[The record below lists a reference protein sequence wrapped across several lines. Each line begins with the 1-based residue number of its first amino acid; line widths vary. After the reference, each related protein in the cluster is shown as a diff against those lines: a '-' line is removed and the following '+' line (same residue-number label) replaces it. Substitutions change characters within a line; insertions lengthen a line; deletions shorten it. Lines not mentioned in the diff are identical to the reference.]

1 MTIVMTCVT
10 VVAATCNIML
20 YPNLKSLINKIKN
33 KMREKQKQKL
43 LSLNLTKL
51 FKEIKVE
58 KVKFKLVRDFLAELK
73 REFRDDDDELAK
85 VKSSKIEVSSV
96 EE

>member
-1 MTIVMTCVT
+1 MTCVT

-73 REFRDDDDELAK
+73 REFREDDDELAK

>member
-20 YPNLKSLINKIKN
+20 YPNLKSLIN

-73 REFRDDDDELAK
+73 REFREDDDELAK

-96 EE
+96 KE